1 MQTPEQ
7 KRRSLFMLMLV
18 QLSTNFSMGIISPIL
33 SLFIRS
39 QGLSM
44 TQIGLIGISSM
55 LGWFIWEPIMGI
67 MTDRLNKRLLLAS
80 SLISTTI
87 LYGVYP
93 LANSF
98 LSFTVLEFIKT
109 SVMSAYSIP
118 VKSLA
123 AELLPVQ
130 DRGRAYGRYTMII
143 SFGGMISPLLG
154 GYISELTSF
163 SIPFYIAAF
172 FGSLGVITVFSIK
185 YDEQSRGVKS
195 DQLKGIKNI
204 LSSSVLAIFS
214 VRGIYFFNAGFTG
227 SFLPIYLNESTR
239 FTASE
244 SQIGAFY
251 TILRLV
257 GAIFRSIIG
266 DFCDKIGNN
275 VIISASLVGMGI
287 SYLGL
292 MYLSGT
298 YLMYLLGGLFG
309 LFQAA
314 ADISMM
320 LQLISI
326 MPKEQS
332 GLTMGLYSESENI
345 GGLISTPTLGYLYHN
360 FGAHISL
367 WLVTL
372 IMFIDSI
379 YSYKMILGKDS
390 KDSSHNNR
398 MCLY

>member
-44 TQIGLIGISSM
+44 TQIGLIGTASM
-55 LGWFIWEPIMGI
+55 LGWFIWEPIMGVI
-67 MTDRLNKRLLLAS
+67 TDRFNKRLLLAG
-80 SLISTTI
+80 SLTLTTL

-98 LSFTVLEFIKT
+98 LSFAILEFIKT

-163 SIPFYIAAF
+163 SIPFYVASF
-172 FGSLGVITVFSIK
+172 FGLIGLITVFSIK
-185 YDEQSRGVKS
+185 YDEQFKEIISDNSKS
-195 DQLKGIKNI
+195 IRDMVSK
-204 LSSSVLAIFS
+204 SVLAIFS
-214 VRGIYFFNAGFTG
+214 VRGIYFFNVGFAG

-239 FTASE
+239 FAASE
-244 SQIGAFY
+244 SQIGTFF

-266 DFCDKIGNN
+266 DLCDKLGNN
-275 VIISASLVGMGI
+275 LIISSSLLGI
-287 SYLGL
+287 AVSYLGL
-292 MYLSGT
+292 IYLSGI
-298 YLMYLLGGLFG
+298 YSMYLLGSLFG
-309 LFQAA
+309 LCQAA

-320 LQLISI
+320 LQLILI
-326 MPKEQS
+326 MPKEKS

-360 FGAHISL
+360 FGAHVSI
-367 WLVTL
+367 WLVIL
-372 IMFIDSI
+372 VMLIDSI
-379 YSYKMILGKDS
+379 YSYKVIVGKD
-390 KDSSHNNR
+390 
-398 MCLY
+398 